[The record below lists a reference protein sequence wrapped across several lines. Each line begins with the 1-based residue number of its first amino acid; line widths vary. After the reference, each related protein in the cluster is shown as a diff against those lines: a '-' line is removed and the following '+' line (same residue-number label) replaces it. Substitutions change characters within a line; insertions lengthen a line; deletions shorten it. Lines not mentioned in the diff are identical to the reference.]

1 MLWYQQFRSLDTRSK
16 VTVGVVV
23 VVLAVI
29 LLIAVNALLHGG
41 NALLGVI
48 YLLEWVAILVG
59 VAGLYVYV
67 ARQFR
72 LPLPAA
78 LQSPQDEPQREW
90 RVLAMS
96 LIVIVFPILAMIVQR
111 MVKM

>member
-16 VTVGVVV
+16 VTVGAMVVV
-23 VVLAVI
+23 VAVL
-29 LLIAVNALLHGG
+29 LLIAVNGLLHGG

-48 YLLEWVAILVG
+48 YFLEWLAILVG
-59 VAGLYVYV
+59 VAGLYVFV
-67 ARQFR
+67 ARQFG

-78 LQSPQDEPQREW
+78 LQSPQDEPHRNW

-96 LIVIVFPILAMIVQR
+96 VIVIVFPLLAMIVQR